1 MLVGNKN
8 DLHNFRA
15 VTYEEGL
22 QFAQSFKLAFIET
35 SALNAS
41 NVDTSFK
48 SLLEEIYELF
58 KRNNPDA
65 KQATQHGE
73 AEEPD

>member
-8 DLHNFRA
+8 DLGKYRQ
-15 VTYEEGL
+15 VSYDEGL
-22 QFAQSFKLAFIET
+22 QFAQTFKLAFIET

-41 NVDTSFK
+41 NVDNCFR

-58 KRNNPDA
+58 KRNNPEA
-65 KQATQHGE
+65 K
-73 AEEPD
+73 